1 MRVGAQIL
9 ALAALAAPVAAPA
22 SARAQ
27 SPTAAGPG
35 CRAPQAA
42 VAHHSAG
49 AVVTDPPSVPPVP
62 CGMKTGFAGGESA
75 VAVTNTGAVFYSPA
89 VQSFAGLATQYFLGG
104 NSGFAR
110 TTNLG
115 RSWSFV
121 DPVSTNYQA
130 PTSLAGQPGYPAWD
144 QIDDKFFIDRDT
156 GRLFWADPDLPSE
169 VVLWSDDDGLTWGY
183 SLLAVG
189 FGGEWTQVTTAPPR
203 TSKTSGYPR
212 VVYACGE
219 YDSIGRN
226 GDLCQKSLDGG
237 GSWTAAGQGL
247 FGPPGTSHPQCA
259 GQDEHPN
266 FSPWA
271 APDSHGRLHEL
282 LFCAG
287 KAFLIRSD
295 DEGATWP
302 VVAQIPFDVP
312 AAGPNGT
319 GAAELRTDSA
329 DNMYLAW
336 ANPGNPN
343 PNGGYQP
350 GVVDLAVSHDLGA
363 SWGPAQEVLAPGVEG
378 IRTHFGF
385 DVGSPGHVAFSYL
398 GHTKAHAGFDGYIT
412 ETFDALAAR
421 PLFWSAAV
429 NPASEP
435 PLDSGGKGSS
445 NGLGLDYVSAAIGP
459 DGTPWASFW
468 DACGEDLPAA
478 AACPSDRKTPATTT
492 FGFTDYAGRLTAP
505 MPVPEALAGP
515 RPRRGACIDRRRFTF
530 HLHHPHGERITRA
543 RVTINGR
550 LARAVRGRDLS
561 RLTLRRLPR
570 GRFRVRIVT
579 YTNRGTRAVST
590 RIYRGC
596 TKTPPR
602 HSFTLGRPRGRRPR
616 RLHS

>member
-49 AVVTDPPSVPPVP
+49 AVVTDPQSVPPVP

-247 FGPPGTSHPQCA
+247 FGAPGTSHPQCA

-266 FSPWA
+266 FSP
-271 APDSHGRLHEL
+271 
-282 LFCAG
+282 C
-287 KAFLIRSD
+287 
-295 DEGATWP
+295 
-302 VVAQIPFDVP
+302 
-312 AAGPNGT
+312 
-319 GAAELRTDSA
+319 
-329 DNMYLAW
+329 
-336 ANPGNPN
+336 
-343 PNGGYQP
+343 
-350 GVVDLAVSHDLGA
+350 
-363 SWGPAQEVLAPGVEG
+363 VEG

-515 RPRRGACIDRRRFTF
+515 KPRRGACIDRRRFTF